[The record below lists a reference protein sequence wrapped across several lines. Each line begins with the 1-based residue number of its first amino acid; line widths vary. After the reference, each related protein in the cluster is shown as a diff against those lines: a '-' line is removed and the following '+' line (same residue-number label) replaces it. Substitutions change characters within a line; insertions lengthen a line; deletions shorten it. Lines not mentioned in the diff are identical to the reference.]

1 MHLNE
6 LRLEIDR
13 IDDEIIR
20 LFCARMEVAA
30 KIGEYKKANGLPVFV
45 PEREQEKLSDVMK
58 KAGPEMADYAKSLY
72 EHLFS
77 LSRSYQQEGTTE
89 VV

>member
-1 MHLNE
+1 MDLNE

-45 PEREQEKLSDVMK
+45 PEREQEKLSDVVEVDSLEELAEIDAYYK
-58 KAGPEMADYAKSLY
+58 KFIRKN
-72 EHLFS
+72 
-77 LSRSYQQEGTTE
+77 
-89 VV
+89 